1 MGSPRW
7 LIGLLMAFV
16 LLSIVG
22 NIIEGAGV
30 LTASQIGQLQD
41 MTEAELIEAKDPDT
55 GGTVTYGGTP
65 KTMVEMIIDAI
76 TMDWAWLYDVDPTTG
91 EQTPNNFYYI
101 WAVLYIP
108 IMIGILFEL
117 FVLALR
123 LIRGI

>member
-7 LIGLLMAFV
+7 LIGMLMAWV
-16 LLSIVG
+16 LLAIVG

-30 LTASQIGQLQD
+30 LTENQIGYLQQ

-65 KTMVEMIIDAI
+65 KSMVEMIVDAL
-76 TMDWAWLYDVDPTTG
+76 TMDWAWLYDVDEVTG
-91 EQTPNNFYYI
+91 EQTPNNFWYI
-101 WAVLYIP
+101 WAIIYIP

>member
-7 LIGLLMAFV
+7 LIGLIMAFV

-22 NIIEGAGV
+22 NIIEQAGI
-30 LTASQIGQLQD
+30 LTADQIGYLQS
-41 MTEAELIEAKDPDT
+41 MTEAEMVEAKDPDT

-65 KTMVEMIIDAI
+65 KSMIEMIVDAI
-76 TMDWAWLYDVDPTTG
+76 TMDWAWLYDVNDAG

-101 WAVLYIP
+101 WAIIYIP